1 MPGIPNPWMILGAVL
16 AVVGAALG
24 GFFYGRHVESLA
36 WKAAVA
42 EQKAEAA
49 SIIATHEARMA
60 ALNLEIEHA
69 HAERQAALAA
79 GTADIHRLAGELD
92 RMRLSRRGACGGDQ
106 VQPAAGSAG
115 AQPAADPARDLA
127 GSFSELA
134 AIADDAVATA
144 EYARACREWV
154 EGLPR

>member
-1 MPGIPNPWMILGAVL
+1 MPGIPNPWVILGAVIAVL
-16 AVVGAALG
+16 AAALG
-24 GFFYGRHVESLA
+24 GFFYGCHVEALS
-36 WKAAVA
+36 WEAAVA
-42 EQKAEAA
+42 KQKAEASA
-49 SIIATHEARMA
+49 ILATHKARMA

-79 GTADIHRLAGELD
+79 GAADSHRLAGELD
-92 RMRLSRRGACGGDQ
+92 RMRLSRRGACGGNQ
-106 VQPAAGSAG
+106 VQPAAGPAG
-115 AQPAADPARDLA
+115 AQTAPDPARGPA

-154 EGLPR
+154 EGLSR